1 MKAEFEHP
9 LPDHA
14 VAVVSMVGRFPGASD
29 PESLWANVI
38 AGREGITFFSDDD
51 IDSSVASELRSDAAY
66 VRAKGLLPESDCFD
80 AGFFGISPLEARIM
94 DPQHR
99 VLLELAWAALERS
112 GHRPSDFAGNI
123 GVYVGANWNRYRATN
138 VAAHSALIARFGELN
153 TAIANEQDFLA
164 TRISYKLDL
173 KGPSSTVSTACS
185 TSLVAITQAVR
196 ALISGDCD
204 LALAGGVSIST
215 PIKNGYLHQSGGM
228 LSSDGHCRPFD
239 AECSGTTFNDGAGL
253 VALRRLQD
261 AIDDGDHIHAVIRG
275 CATGNDGAN
284 KVSFTAPSVAGQ
296 ASVLTAALENAQVDP
311 ATVGYIEAHG
321 TATQLGDPIEFAA
334 LNRSYGGSCGVDRKC
349 ALGSVKSSVG
359 HLVHAAGVTGF
370 IMAVLAVE
378 NGVVPPTLF
387 YTKPNPLLRLDRS
400 RFWVSSAPS
409 QWVEADHPRRA
420 GVSSFGV
427 GGTNAHVVIEQAP
440 LTTSPGGEA
449 SHDLGNGEGPHLL
462 CVSAKTESSLARQVD
477 ALAQLLS
484 DSRGTLT
491 LPSVAKTL
499 QSGRVAMRYRSAIA
513 ASSLA
518 DSVSA
523 LRSAP
528 LIVDTNKSRRV
539 AFQFPGY
546 GCQQSGMARWLYLQ
560 SAAFRSDL
568 DNGITL
574 VLAASGID
582 IRTYLLEVGA
592 EDGAASVD
600 VRTKLPALFV
610 FLHSL
615 AVTFEDA
622 GVRAETLIG
631 CSLGEFV
638 AGVVGGVLSF
648 EDAIAV
654 VVASSAAA
662 FDLPIGGMLTVLCS
676 ESEARAV
683 AADDVS
689 VAAVHAENIVV
700 LSGTTDAVEASR
712 IRLEA
717 AGVVT
722 MPVASD
728 RAFHSAMVDPIASKL
743 EQQLSSFTLNAPQRR
758 IVSSISGDDLTT
770 VQAKDPGYWARILS
784 RPVRFADALRRLGS
798 PEDYILVEVGPGT
811 GLTALALVHPEART
825 TLPVAAL
832 PSGGTDR
839 LALSEVQNAVAH
851 CWLHGASDQIS
862 TAKSA
867 PRVPLPTYCF
877 ERERHWLE
885 PVGMPPEDQGSS
897 SDSLRAAISRM
908 QAEASDS
915 PGLSQRLGVLKALIE
930 QQIVVMRSQLKAI
943 EVAEGEIPFQER
955 DVPDRG

>member
-1 MKAEFEHP
+1 MTAEFAHP

-14 VAVVSMVGRFPGASD
+14 IAVVSMVGRFPGAPD
-29 PESLWANVI
+29 PESLWANVLD
-38 AGREGITFFSDDD
+38 GREGISFFSDEE
-51 IDSSVASELRSDAAY
+51 IDPSVASELRSDPAY
-66 VRAKGLLPESDCFD
+66 VRAKGLLEDSDCFD
-80 AGFFGISPLEARIM
+80 AGFFGVSPLEARIM

-138 VAAHSALIARFGELN
+138 VAAHSELVAKFGELN
-153 TAIANEQDFLA
+153 AAIANEHDFLA

-196 ALISGDCD
+196 ALVSGDCD

-215 PIKNGYLHQSGGM
+215 PLKSGYLHQSGGM

-239 AECSGTTFNDGAGL
+239 AKCSGTTFNDGAGL

-296 ASVLTAALENAQVDP
+296 ASVLTAALEDAQVDP

-321 TATQLGDPIEFAA
+321 TATQMGDPIEFAA
-334 LNRSYGGSCGVDRKC
+334 LNRSYGASFDADSKC

-370 IMAVLAVE
+370 IAAVMAIE

-387 YTKPNPLLRLDRS
+387 YAKPNPLLRLDRS
-400 RFWVSSAPS
+400 RFYVNSSPS

-440 LTTSPGGEA
+440 STASRSGEA
-449 SHDLGNGEGPHLL
+449 SEDLSQDERPHVL
-462 CVSAKTESSLARQVD
+462 CVSAKTESALTKQVD
-477 ALAQLLS
+477 ALAQFLS
-484 DSRGTLT
+484 DSDGTVT

-499 QSGRVAMRYRSAIA
+499 QSGRVAMRYRSAVVV
-513 ASSLA
+513 SSLV

-528 LIVDTNKSRRV
+528 PIVDANKSRRV

-546 GCQQSGMARWLYLQ
+546 GSQQSGMARWLYLQ
-560 SAAFRSDL
+560 SAAFRADL
-568 DNGITL
+568 DNGIAL

-582 IRTYLLEVGA
+582 IRTYLLEAGA
-592 EDGAASVD
+592 EEGDASVD
-600 VRTKLPALFV
+600 LRTKLPALFV
-610 FLHSL
+610 FLHSM
-615 AVTFEDA
+615 AVTLEDA
-622 GVRAETLIG
+622 GLRAETLIG

-648 EDAIAV
+648 EDAVAV
-654 VVASSAAA
+654 VVASSSAA
-662 FDLPIGGMLTVLCS
+662 FDLPTGGMLTVLCS

-683 AADDVS
+683 VASDVT

-700 LSGTTDAVEASR
+700 LSGATDAIEASR
-712 IRLEA
+712 VQLEA
-717 AGVVT
+717 AGLVT
-722 MPVASD
+722 MPGAID
-728 RAFHSAMVDPIASKL
+728 RAFHSEMVDPIVLEL
-743 EQQLSSFTLNAPQRR
+743 EQQLSGFTLNAPQRR
-758 IVSSISGDDLTT
+758 IVSSITGNDLTT
-770 VQAKDPGYWARILS
+770 VEAKDPSYWARILS
-784 RPVRFADALRRLGS
+784 RPVRFVDALRQLGS
-798 PEDYILVEVGPGT
+798 PEDHILVEVGPGS
-811 GLTALALVHPEART
+811 GLTALALVHPGARSAH
-825 TLPVAAL
+825 PVAAL
-832 PSGGTDR
+832 PGGGADCK
-839 LALSEVQNAVAH
+839 ALSEVHDAVAH

-862 TAKSA
+862 TARA
-867 PRVPLPTYCF
+867 ARRTQLPTYCF
-877 ERERHWLE
+877 ERSRHWLE
-885 PVGMPPEDQGSS
+885 PIAGHNSS
-897 SDSLRAAISRM
+897 IDSLQAAISGL
-908 QAEASDS
+908 QVEGSDGQ
-915 PGLSQRLGVLKALIE
+915 GLSQRLGALKEFIE
-930 QQIVVMRSQLKAI
+930 RQIVVMRSQLGAI
-943 EVAEGEIPFQER
+943 EVAESKLSDQVR
-955 DVPDRG
+955 DVRDHR